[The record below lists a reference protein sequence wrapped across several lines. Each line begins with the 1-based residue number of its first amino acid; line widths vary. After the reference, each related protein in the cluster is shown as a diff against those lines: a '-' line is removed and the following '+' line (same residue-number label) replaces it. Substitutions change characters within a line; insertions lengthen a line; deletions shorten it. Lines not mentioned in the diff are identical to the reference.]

1 MLVSRQGDE
10 AGLDEGRLQQIERHS
25 GLSLTQ
31 RWPGAALFCRDTN
44 TVLSND
50 QNGAF
55 LGRPR
60 HGGEPPFHAVTPAMA
75 TGMLG
80 EWDGS
85 GLSRK
90 LWGDFIAIRVDRRQS
105 GSFSL
110 HRSAMGHLPCYY
122 RMSRSGE
129 LVVCSLVRDGL
140 AVIGERPSVDWRQVA
155 NHLARQQLRLDAT
168 CIEGFHELAGGCELV
183 IEQGRMPAIKR
194 RWNPWTFAC
203 PNVWI
208 ASEDEAASRLRN
220 VIEGVIAAQ
229 ASRHNH
235 LLLGLSGGLDSSIV
249 AAGLQACG
257 ARFSAINLV
266 TSDPTGDERDYAAI
280 ASQATGADLHLAPE
294 SEALVD
300 WRRSDA
306 AHLPRPVASSF
317 TQSADRQHQHLAR
330 RLGASGYA
338 TGGGGDH
345 IFCYTQSST
354 PLLDCL
360 RHYGPGRR
368 ALRTSIDIARS
379 ADVSLANVWRAAL
392 RRSLRLSNSYRWEA
406 DVSYLAGEIAGIV
419 AKAPRH
425 GWGDAP
431 HEIPPGKAM
440 HVAWL
445 QHAQNHM
452 EGYGREQ
459 DLPMEWPLLAQPV
472 VELCLRIPSWMWI
485 AGGQNRA
492 IARRAF
498 RGALPDTLL
507 DRRSKGSPESVLIRT
522 YQASRSAI
530 LDTLRSGHLARHG
543 LLDIASL
550 RMIPAREAAFRSVDY
565 RRIMTLLDVEVW
577 LQSWLDV

>member
-1 MLVSRQGDE
+1 MLVSRRDDE
-10 AGLDEGRLQQIERHS
+10 AGLEKARLQQIERHT
-25 GLSLTQ
+25 GLSLAR
-31 RWPGAALFCRDTN
+31 RWSGSALFCRDPDA
-44 TVLSND
+44 VLSSD
-50 QNGAF
+50 DAGAL
-55 LGRPR
+55 LGRAW
-60 HGGEPPFHAVTPAMA
+60 HGGEPPYHAVTPAA
-75 TGMLG
+75 AAGMLG
-80 EWDGS
+80 EWGGAAFS
-85 GLSRK
+85 GK
-90 LWGDFIAIRVDRRQS
+90 LWGDFIAIHVDQAQP
-105 GSFSL
+105 GSVRL

-129 LVVCSLVRDGL
+129 LVICSLVRDGL
-140 AVIGERPSVDWRQVA
+140 AVTGKRPTMDWGQVA
-155 NHLARQQLRLDAT
+155 HHLARGQLRLDAT
-168 CIEGFHELAGGCELV
+168 CLEGFHELAGGCELV
-183 IEQGRMPAIKR
+183 FEQGGMPAIR
-194 RWNPWTFAC
+194 RHWNPWSFAHPEC
-203 PNVWI
+203 WI
-208 ASEDEAASRLRN
+208 ADEDEAASRLRN

-229 ASRHNH
+229 ASRHSH

-280 ASQATGADLHLAPE
+280 AAQATGADLHLAPD

-306 AHLPRPVASSF
+306 AHLPRPMASSF

-330 RLGASGYA
+330 RLSASGYA

-354 PLLDCL
+354 PLIDCL
-360 RHYGPGRR
+360 RQHGPGRR

-379 ADVSLANVWRAAL
+379 ADVSLGNVLKSAL
-392 RRSLRLSNSYRWEA
+392 RRSLRLSNTYRWEA
-406 DVSYLAGEIAGIV
+406 DVSYLAGETAGLV
-419 AKAPRH
+419 AEAPLH
-425 GWGDAP
+425 GWGEAP
-431 HEIPPGKAM
+431 PEIPPGKAM

-452 EGYGREQ
+452 EGYGRER

-485 AGGQNRA
+485 AGGQNRS

-498 RGALPDTLL
+498 RGVLPDILL

-522 YQASRSAI
+522 YQADRSAI
-530 LDTLRSGHLARHG
+530 LETLQSGHLARQG
-543 LLDIASL
+543 MLDIASL
-550 RMIPAREAAFRSVDY
+550 RMIPPREAGFRSVDY
-565 RRIMTLLDVEVW
+565 RRIMTLLDVEIW
-577 LQSWLDV
+577 LQSWLDT